1 MNATKQ
7 TLSASL
13 KRWMLK
19 KPLDKIT
26 IQDLTSDCGMSR
38 MAFYYHF
45 NSTPTAASAG
55 SAWSATCSSSPMA

>member
-38 MAFYYHF
+38 MAFNYHF
-45 NSTPTAASAG
+45 KEIYDLEE
-55 SAWSATCSSSPMA
+55 WTCE